1 MPGFTT
7 ADTVALLVFAAA
19 WLGYNTLVDHS
30 RFSKRGLN
38 ALMNEYRMAWMQQME
53 SRDLRIIDTQI
64 MGSLQSGTAFF
75 ASTSLIAIGGTIT
88 LLRAADNVLQVF
100 GDLPLAP
107 VPSRGLWDTK
117 VIGLAIIF
125 IYAFYKFSWS
135 YRLFNYTA
143 ILLGATP
150 MPANADRAR
159 RHLTAR
165 RAAEMN
171 IVAARQ
177 FNRGQRAFF
186 FALAYLGWFI
196 SPYLLIAA
204 TLAVLSVM
212 WTRQFRS
219 DARAA
224 LLHEHAKPAALS
236 DPRPEPRPD

>member
-7 ADTVALLVFAAA
+7 TDTVALFVFAAA

-38 ALMNEYRMAWMQQME
+38 ALMNEYRWAWMRQME
-53 SRDLRIIDTQI
+53 IREGRIIDTQI

-88 LLRAADNVLQVF
+88 LLRATDNVLQVF

-107 VPSRGLWDTK
+107 VPSRGLWDAK
-117 VIGLAIIF
+117 VIGLTIIF

-135 YRLFNYTA
+135 YRLFNYAA

-150 MPANADRAR
+150 VPAHGDRAH
-159 RHLTAR
+159 RHITAR

-171 IVAARQ
+171 IVASRQ

-204 TLAVLSVM
+204 TLAVLFVM
-212 WTRQFRS
+212 WARQFRS
-219 DARAA
+219 DACAA
-224 LLHEHAKPAALS
+224 LLREHALPSALS
-236 DPRPEPRPD
+236 DPSPEPRPD